1 MLKQNKQKTY
11 TYSNLSKEDTEFKN
25 IKTEGYYVNLNYI
38 SKPETEILKAGV
50 RQKDKLNTAESKD
63 FVFFFSYNYEKVEYN
78 SLATPEINKAGS
90 SKISSATGKV
100 NCGLFAIFLL
110 KIQIYYRSILI
121 GVEKGIS
128 TPTLPPK
135 TLKLVG
141 QPLIRLLI
149 TLGAISM
156 FICVTNKLAE
166 FNNFLQMTILIIFI
180 LNLLF
185 SIFSNNVRA

>member
-1 MLKQNKQKTY
+1 
-11 TYSNLSKEDTEFKN
+11 
-25 IKTEGYYVNLNYI
+25 VC
-38 SKPETEILKAGV
+38 
-50 RQKDKLNTAESKD
+50 
-63 FVFFFSYNYEKVEYN
+63 FFFSYNYEKVEYN
-78 SLATPEINKAGS
+78 SLATPEINKAVS

-100 NCGLFAIFLL
+100 KCGLFAIFLL